1 MTVDPLS
8 GRLLELTDLET
19 KQNLVGDDDKTPAV
33 LWELDMV
40 RGGQRVVIKPE
51 QAKTF
56 RYDVVKACRKTGLD
70 TETPEKSASQ
80 QDDSCPSRGQSPR
93 ELRLAWSDFTLAEA
107 SEYKVQ
113 VTVRLDRDEPI
124 SHWQIS
130 VERPPGVG
138 LDKIRFPR
146 VHHLKQQTGERLAV
160 PVWMGRQVAN
170 PRSLLRGSDGRGR
183 RLNWDYPGTLSLQC
197 LTYYG
202 VGGNGLYV
210 ACDDSA
216 VRRKTFAV
224 WGTTGSDAN
233 VEMVHYAAGQES
245 LTDRYVLPY
254 QVQLGTFRGDWITAA
269 ERYRTW
275 ATGQRWARRSR
286 LRRGLVPDW
295 VLETGLWVWNRGRS
309 PGVLPPA
316 ATLQEQLGLPVSV
329 FWHWWHGC
337 PYDIG
342 FPEYLPPREGTEPFK
357 RAVTRAHDDGL
368 RTLVYMNQRAWG
380 MSTESWKVEGAERF
394 AVKGEDGKVHPEIYN
409 IFTRQALASM
419 CLATPFWRNKY
430 AGLAEQAF
438 NDLGVDGIYMDQACS
453 QRPCYDP
460 HHGHPM
466 GGGNS
471 WIEGFRTLS
480 RDIRG
485 QCDATR
491 SPVVLAGEGCGEAW
505 LPSLDLMLALQVSTE
520 RYSAPNDPWEVI
532 PFFQAVY
539 HPYAITFG
547 NYSSLVMPP
556 YDELWPAEFAPP
568 KPMTLLD
575 RKYSRQFYL
584 EQ

>member
-1 MTVDPLS
+1 MAIDPLS
-8 GRLLELTDLET
+8 GRLLELTDLDT
-19 KQNLVGDDDKTPAV
+19 NHNLVGDDNLPGG
-33 LWELDMV
+33 LWELEML
-40 RGGQRVVIKPE
+40 RSGQRVVLKPE

-56 RYDVVKACRKTGLD
+56 RYDVVQGCRGTRLD
-70 TETPEKSASQ
+70 TQTSTEVASNR
-80 QDDSCPSRGQSPR
+80 DPSCPARGRLPN
-93 ELRLAWSDFTLAEA
+93 ELRLTWSDFTLAEA
-107 SEYKVQ
+107 SQYKVQ
-113 VTVRLDRDEPI
+113 VTVRLERDEPI
-124 SHWQIS
+124 SHWQIA
-130 VERPPGVG
+130 VERPPGAG

-146 VHHLKQQTGERLAV
+146 VHRIRQQTGERLAV
-160 PVWMGRQVAN
+160 PIWMGREVAN
-170 PRSLLRGSDGRGR
+170 PRSLLHGPDQHGR
-183 RLNWDYPGTLSLQC
+183 RLSWDYPGLLSLQC
-197 LTYYG
+197 VTYYG

-210 ACDDSA
+210 ACDDTA

-224 WGTTGSDAN
+224 WGAIGSDAN
-233 VEMVHYAAGQES
+233 IEMVHYPAGQEGQ
-245 LTDRYVLPY
+245 TDRYVLPY

-275 ATGQRWARRSR
+275 ATGQEWARQSR
-286 LRRGLVPDW
+286 LRLGLVPDW
-295 VLETGLWVWNRGRS
+295 IVKTGLWVWNRGRS

-316 ATLQEQLGLPVSV
+316 ATLQKQLGLPVSV

-342 FPEYLPPREGTEPFK
+342 FPEYLPPREGTKPFK
-357 RAVTRAHDDGL
+357 RAVTQAHDDGL
-368 RTLVYMNQRAWG
+368 RMLVYMNQRAWG
-380 MSTESWKVEGAERF
+380 MSTESWKVEGAEQF
-394 AVKGEDGKVHPEIYN
+394 AVKGEDGKVQPEVYN

-480 RDIRG
+480 QDIRG
-485 QCDATR
+485 RCDATR
-491 SPVVLAGEGCGEAW
+491 GPVVLAGEGCGEAW
-505 LPSLDLMLALQVSTE
+505 LPSLDLMLALQVSKE
-520 RYSAPNDPWEVI
+520 RYSSPDDPWEVI

-539 HPYAITFG
+539 HPYAITYG

-556 YDELWPAEFAPP
+556 YDELWPAEFAPR